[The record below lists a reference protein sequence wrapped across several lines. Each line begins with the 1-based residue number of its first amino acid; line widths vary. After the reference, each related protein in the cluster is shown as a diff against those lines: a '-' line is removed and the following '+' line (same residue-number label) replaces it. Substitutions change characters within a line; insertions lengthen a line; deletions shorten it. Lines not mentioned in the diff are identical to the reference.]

1 MASSKAN
8 LGRPKGAKLEGLKQV
23 ASCRIKEMTG
33 PKSKHKA
40 NKWLLPILAFC
51 SMLGVVFSIGGITL
65 AAYINTLK
73 IENKVKVDFSDLG
86 QYFDGQ
92 VVKNDDQSYDITL
105 TTVEDIRTLQ
115 KIVSIGLLDEND
127 VITLGND
134 ITWSGDWLYPIGSED
149 MPFRSRF
156 DGAGHTIT
164 NLSIVG
170 YESSDVGL
178 FGYTSV
184 TSEVKNLILSGAHV
198 SITTPDNDP
207 ALILSP
213 LEGYFLNAAKSLPDI
228 TINGENAGTI
238 NIANPTG
245 TGEKATITGFPSQI
259 TDSQNQSHP
268 ITWEADSDLL
278 ELVYSTDASG
288 NRVLTQINCQANP
301 ESLAPE
307 HDLYATTLEAKVGY
321 SIDDN
326 FGYYVLERY
335 QINLLGSGKVSSA
348 IHTDENG
355 VETPMGAF
363 KTIHPSQGDHGTNIG
378 FFIGHCDGAASYL
391 GLESSE
397 GNKGVL
403 SLDDGTKFSVYSSR
417 VLIGKTRLDNPL
429 DPTAGNELRVIYDY
443 SGQEPTDWE
452 NGFTDEF
459 GNVIDPIKVVDQ
471 QSGHENQEHAYGY
484 GYSEE
489 QVNRIYVDNEYHP
502 TKIVDGEGIFDGWTN
517 YHYEWDGDR
526 PVDNDLNIQE
536 TNAETMSKSLLSPHQ
551 LSYSKFYPGTN
562 QVTANG
568 TADKWKPT
576 TSNWELTNGEL
587 TSYTAQTLNGG
598 LGATTMTKIRERVH
612 EGWIRDSYFYYR
624 LVRGI
629 TANNGYVVWSTK
641 ETSPFFSENEFY
653 INFSFTYVAEQD
665 EPYVPGSEDNNNFQ
679 ILFNLYNPDVTE
691 LYYYDLIYSDVWSPS
706 HARFLFWQD
715 ASKVY
720 DINNSLLAEQPF
732 ENFDPNDYPVKAD
745 GQEHEVN
752 IQLAIDVDNNDF
764 WGDLGD
770 AILDWIR
777 GDEETSQNNVR
788 LPIFAVGYGKNG
800 MHYYADAYENYQNG
814 SWNETQSRFIDGG
827 SNVYN
832 GSDLNSYLFDAS
844 KIDPGSL
851 FGISSFPT
859 PEQYQAFSRNGTQD
873 GSDVTSNLYNNHERA
888 YFNSYFK
895 VGNGVKVLIKDF
907 EATFTNREGNTA
919 SLVNNVD
926 YVNGGY
932 TYSQEGVWTAWPDS
946 TNVLI
951 SLNWDKNTHGVADF
965 SFYRQDEYFAGLY
978 ITAAANGVLSN
989 TAGYSEAYLGEGQ

>member
-65 AAYINTLK
+65 AAYINALK
-73 IENKVKVDFSDLG
+73 IENEVKVDFSDLG

-156 DGAGHTIT
+156 DGAGHTIA

-198 SITTPDNDP
+198 AITKP
-207 ALILSP
+207 ANAPESALSP
-213 LEGYFLNAAKSLPDI
+213 LEGYFLSAAKKLPDI
-228 TINGENAGTI
+228 TINGDDPEAI
-238 NIANPTG
+238 NIVNPAG
-245 TGEKATITGFPSQI
+245 AGEKATITGFESQI
-259 TDSQNQSHP
+259 YDSQGQSHP
-268 ITWEADSDLL
+268 IVYETDSDLL
-278 ELVYSTDASG
+278 ELVYSTDGSG
-288 NRVLTQINCQANP
+288 NQTLTKINCQAT
-301 ESLAPE
+301 EGSLAPE
-307 HDLYATTLEAKVGY
+307 HDVYAATLEAKVAYTIG
-321 SIDDN
+321 DN

-335 QINLLGSGKVSSA
+335 QINVLGSGKVSSA
-348 IHTDENG
+348 IHIDENG

-403 SLDDGTKFSVYSSR
+403 SLDDGTKLSVYSSR

-443 SGQEPTDWE
+443 SGQEPTDWANAE
-452 NGFTDEF
+452 S
-459 GNVIDPIKVVDQ
+459 PIMVVDQ
-471 QSGHENQEHAYGY
+471 QAGHAKRQYAYGY
-484 GYSEE
+484 GYTDD
-489 QVNRIYVDNEYHP
+489 QVGQIYVGNEYHP
-502 TKIVDGEGIFDGWTN
+502 TAVSDGSGWFDGWIN
-517 YHYEWDGDR
+517 YHYEWEGTR
-526 PVDNDLNIQE
+526 PSDHDFATQE
-536 TNAETMSKSLLSPHQ
+536 SNAETLSQRLLSSHQ

-562 QVTANG
+562 QTIASHAAYG
-568 TADKWKPT
+568 KWKPT
-576 TSNWELTNGEL
+576 SSNWVLASGEL
-587 TSYTAQTLNGG
+587 TDYTTQTLDGG
-598 LGATTMTKIRERVH
+598 LGATTMSKIHRLVH
-612 EGWIRDSYFYYR
+612 EGWFGDTSYYYYR

-653 INFSFTYVAEQD
+653 INFNFTYVAEQEEGEYAQD
-665 EPYVPGSEDNNNFQ
+665 NAENNNFQ
-679 ILFNLYNPDVTE
+679 ILFNLYNPDVTDSWISS
-691 LYYYDLIYSDVWSPS
+691 LFPPATSVWSPS
-706 HARFLFWQD
+706 HTRFLFWQD
-715 ASKVY
+715 ASNVY
-720 DINNSLLAEQPF
+720 DIANNQIDPF
-732 ENFDPNDYPVKAD
+732 GDFDPTDYPVVAD
-745 GQEHEVN
+745 GQEHEIN
-752 IQLAIDVDNNDF
+752 IQLSIDVDNNGF
-764 WGDLGD
+764 WADLGD
-770 AILDWIR
+770 AILDWIK
-777 GDEETSQNNVR
+777 GDDEASQNNVR
-788 LPIFAVGYGKNG
+788 LPVFAVGYGKNG
-800 MHYYADAYENYQNG
+800 LHYYADAFDDSQSSQGQN
-814 SWNETQSRFIDGG
+814 RFIDGG
-827 SNVYN
+827 DATYAGANLSN
-832 GSDLNSYLFDAS
+832 YLFDS
-844 KIDPGSL
+844 DDINTGEILGVKYFPDP
-851 FGISSFPT
+851 T
-859 PEQYQAFSRNGTQD
+859 EYQAFATD
-873 GSDVTSNLYNNHERA
+873 GSSKNDQNQLQTQFNNRERS

-932 TYSQEGVWTAWPDS
+932 TFSQEGVWTAWPDS

-951 SLNWDKNTHGVADF
+951 SLNWKSTHGVADF
-965 SFYRQDEYFAGLY
+965 SFYRQDEYVAGLY
-978 ITAAANGVLSN
+978 STAAANGVLSN
-989 TAGYSEAYLGEGQ
+989 TAGYSEAYLGQGQ

>member
-73 IENKVKVDFSDLG
+73 IENEVKVDFSDLG

-198 SITTPDNDP
+198 AITKPDNAP
-207 ALILSP
+207 ASILSP
-213 LEGYFLNAAKSLPDI
+213 LEVYFLDAAKSLPDI
-228 TINGENAGTI
+228 TINGETAGTI

-245 TGEKATITGFPSQI
+245 TGEKATITGFESQI
-259 TDSQNQSHP
+259 YDSQGQSHP
-268 ITWEADSDLL
+268 IVYETDSDLL
-278 ELVYSTDASG
+278 ELVYSTDGSG
-288 NRVLTQINCQANP
+288 NQTLTKINCQAT
-301 ESLAPE
+301 EGSLAPE
-307 HDLYATTLEAKVGY
+307 HDVYAATLEAKVAYTIG
-321 SIDDN
+321 DN

-335 QINLLGSGKVSSA
+335 QINVLGSGKVSSA

-403 SLDDGTKFSVYSSR
+403 SFLVDGTKLSVYSSR

-471 QSGHENQEHAYGY
+471 QSGHKNQAYAYGY

-489 QVNRIYVDNEYHP
+489 QVNRIYVSDEYHP
-502 TKIVDGEGIFDGWTN
+502 EKVNDGSGFFEGFTN
-517 YHYEWDGDR
+517 YHYEWSGTK
-526 PVDNDLNIQE
+526 PVDDDFSKQE

-562 QVTANG
+562 PANETA
-568 TADKWKPT
+568 AKWKPT
-576 TSNWELTNGEL
+576 TSNWELTDGEL
-587 TSYTAQTLNGG
+587 TSYTAQTLDGG
-598 LGATTMTKIRERVH
+598 LGATTMTKIHHRSVSVIFTFN
-612 EGWIRDSYFYYR
+612 WYYR

-629 TANNGYVVWSTK
+629 TANNAYLVWSTK
-641 ETSPFFSENEFY
+641 EISPYFEENMFY
-653 INFSFTYVAEQD
+653 INFNFTYVAEQKGT
-665 EPYVPGSEDNNNFQ
+665 YSENDANNNNFQ
-679 ILFNLYNPDVTE
+679 ILFNLYNPEVTHAYI
-691 LYYYDLIYSDVWSPS
+691 LNQAVWSPS
-706 HARFLFWQD
+706 HTRFLFWQD
-715 ASKVY
+715 ASNTY
-720 DINNSLLAEQPF
+720 DINNSKIGAIGGF
-732 ENFDPNDYPVKAD
+732 NPNEFPVVAD

-770 AILDWIR
+770 AILDWVR
-777 GDEETSQNNVR
+777 GDNEMSQNNVR

-800 MHYYADAYENYQNG
+800 MHYYADAYENYKGGSFWNPTWEESQN
-814 SWNETQSRFIDGG
+814 RFIDGG
-827 SNVYN
+827 TNAYDPSADTTLSSN
-832 GSDLNSYLFDAS
+832 LFDANNIS
-844 KIDPGSL
+844 PT
-851 FGISSFPT
+851 GIGDITGFPI
-859 PEQYQAFSRNGTQD
+859 PEQYQAFSRNGTQN

-888 YFNSYFK
+888 YFNSYFE
-895 VGNGVKVLIKDF
+895 VGNGVKVHIKDF

-919 SLVNNVD
+919 SLINNID
-926 YVNGGY
+926 YINNAHSYDG
-932 TYSQEGVWTAWPDS
+932 TTWTEWPS
-946 TNVLI
+946 PSNVLI

-965 SFYRQDEYFAGLY
+965 SFYRQDEYVAGLY
-978 ITAAANGVLSN
+978 STTTANGVLSN
-989 TAGYSEAYLGEGQ
+989 TAGYSEAYLGQGQ